1 MRFAK
6 KYPFYFQ
13 VFPLLIFLFVS
24 ACGTLP
30 NQTGGTTQMN
40 RKDVIKPC
48 TQQFHPQTTL
58 KHTVTQAVAQRLY
71 FLSGVHLYA
80 LNAGNGALDW
90 CLLISNAQSSLSQ
103 EAAVFGAFSPA
114 PPAPPDGLVGL
125 AVQKNRVFVTTLNS
139 STYAFTAD
147 SDKMIWQH
155 NTGSVNGIPTVSGDT
170 IYVPSGTIYA
180 LSTQDGSERWSYP
193 TQDVVTS
200 MPVIVNDTLYTG
212 SYGNAVYALDTA
224 SGKAR
229 WVYHTDGRVYVA
241 PSVDHGV
248 VYAGIGNDGPRLFAI
263 DAQSGKLIW
272 HTNTF
277 IDSMTQLVVADGLL
291 YTSQNNSL
299 VGLNPQNGEV
309 IWHYN
314 GIHGATLLAN
324 GHVLYATSDAGDL
337 YAFETQTHT
346 LIWHEKLRTLAA
358 GEATRMK
365 LIGDELYVGFNDLGQ
380 NQFASIHAINTQ
392 VGSEDW
398 STKVNWNVSTLD
410 IA

>member
-1 MRFAK
+1 MLSAK

-30 NQTGGTTQMN
+30 NQTAGTTPMD

-48 TQQFHPQTTL
+48 AQQFHPQTIL
-58 KHTVTQAVAQRLY
+58 KHTVTQAMAQRLY

-80 LNAGNGALDW
+80 LNAGNGALHW
-90 CLLISNAQSSLSQ
+90 CLLISNAQSHLSQ
-103 EAAVFGAFSPA
+103 EAAIFGAFSPA
-114 PPAPPDGLVGL
+114 PPAPLDGLVGL
-125 AVQKNRVFVTTLNS
+125 AVQKNGVFVTTLNF

-147 SDKMIWQH
+147 SGKMIWQH
-155 NTGSVNGIPTVSGDT
+155 NTGFANGIPTISGDT

-200 MPVIVNDTLYTG
+200 IPVIINDTLYTG
-212 SYGNAVYALDTA
+212 SYGKAVYALDTA

-229 WVYHTDGRVYVA
+229 WIYHTDGRVYVA

-248 VYAGIGNDGPRLFAI
+248 VYAGIGDDGPRLFAI

-299 VGLNPQNGEV
+299 VGLNPQNGKV
-309 IWHYN
+309 MWHYS

-346 LIWHEKLRTLAA
+346 LIWHEKLRTLTA

-398 STKVNWNVSTLD
+398 SAKVNWNVSALD
-410 IA
+410 LA

>member
-1 MRFAK
+1 VEF
-6 KYPFYFQ
+6 
-13 VFPLLIFLFVS
+13 
-24 ACGTLP
+24 
-30 NQTGGTTQMN
+30 
-40 RKDVIKPC
+40 
-48 TQQFHPQTTL
+48 
-58 KHTVTQAVAQRLY
+58 
-71 FLSGVHLYA
+71 
-80 LNAGNGALDW
+80 
-90 CLLISNAQSSLSQ
+90 IS
-103 EAAVFGAFSPA
+103 
-114 PPAPPDGLVGL
+114 
-125 AVQKNRVFVTTLNS
+125 
-139 STYAFTAD
+139 
-147 SDKMIWQH
+147 
-155 NTGSVNGIPTVSGDT
+155 TVSGDI
-170 IYVPSGTIYA
+170 IYVPPGTIYA

-200 MPVIVNDTLYTG
+200 MPVIINDTLYTG
-212 SYGNAVYALDTA
+212 SYGNAVYALDTV

-277 IDSMTQLVVADGLL
+277 IDSSTQLVVTDGLL
-291 YTSQNNSL
+291 YTSQNNNL
-299 VGLNPQNGEV
+299 VGLDPQNGKV
-309 IWHYN
+309 MWHYS

-324 GHVLYATSDAGDL
+324 GHVLYATSDSGDL

-392 VGSEDW
+392 TGSEDW
-398 STKVNWNVSTLD
+398 STKVNWNVGTLD